1 MIQLN
6 IKVNVIRT
14 TKTAG
19 ALGGWTEVENVLHHN
34 LPCRINW
41 KRGSEKIYTDKN
53 TYFRD
58 AKLFCKVVDIGVKDQ
73 IEYNGKTYEVVDVSD
88 IDEKGSYMTLDLKLI
103 Q

>member
-6 IKVNVIRT
+6 IKVNVIRV
-14 TKTAG
+14 TKTSE
-19 ALGGWTEVENVLHHN
+19 ALGGWTEDETTLHEN

-58 AKLFCKVVDIGVKDQ
+58 ARLFCKVVDIDVKDRIQ
-73 IEYNGKTYEVVDVSD
+73 YNSKTYEIVDVSNV
-88 IDEKGSYMTLDLKLI
+88 DESNIYMVLDLKLI

>member
-19 ALGGWTEVENVLHHN
+19 ALGGWTEVETTLNEN

-41 KRGSEKIYTDKN
+41 KRGNEKIYTDKN

-58 AKLFCKVVDIGVKDQ
+58 AKLFCKVVDIDVKDRIQ
-73 IEYNGKTYEVVDVSD
+73 YNSKTYEIADVSNV
-88 IDEKGSYMTLDLKLI
+88 DESNIYMVLDLKLI

>member
-6 IKVNVIRT
+6 VKVNVIRVA
-14 TKTAG
+14 KTSE
-19 ALGGWTEVENVLHHN
+19 ALGGWTEVETTLHEN

-58 AKLFCKVVDIGVKDQ
+58 ARLFCKVVDIDVKDRIQ
-73 IEYNGKTYEVVDVSD
+73 YNSKTYEIVDVSNV
-88 IDEKGSYMTLDLKLI
+88 DEKGSYMTLDLKLVE
-103 Q
+103 